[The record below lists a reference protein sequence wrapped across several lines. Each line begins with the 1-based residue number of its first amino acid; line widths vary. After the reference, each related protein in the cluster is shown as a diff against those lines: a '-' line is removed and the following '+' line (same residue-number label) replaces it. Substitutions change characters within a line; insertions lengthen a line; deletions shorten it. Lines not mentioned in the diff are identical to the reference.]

1 MLRTL
6 CDGTLTIY
14 QTKIM
19 NIYSKAI
26 NRIFNEED

>member
-6 CDGTLTIY
+6 CDDTLAIC

-26 NRIFNEED
+26 NRMFNEED